1 MDHNISL
8 QFSSSLE
15 NIQDINESFSSAQLR
30 VCYTGRNRNKSNI
43 SKDSIIDAI
52 PSMFNCPI
60 VCNYDVEADT
70 IGGHDMACVRTDSG
84 ALRLINLTDAIG
96 VVPSEAKYHFETVV
110 EKDGSEHEYFVTE
123 AILWKRSPAYS
134 KIVTDGIESQ
144 SMEIT
149 VKRGRMLD
157 DGFFD
162 IEKFIFTA
170 FCILGED
177 VEPCFESASIQMF
190 NYGNCREQFT
200 KMMEDFKKVTT
211 SVGVDIHPQILMKGG
226 EEQLEQKMELIT
238 KFGFTVEELGFDI
251 ETMSYEEL
259 EMALTKKQKEADDDD
274 EEIVDEVPGDE
285 TGEETEPEAEEDPV
299 EEQADEPADESVDE
313 TTDEQEEH
321 SEDEGGEE
329 SFALAGQ
336 LVDAIYEAL
345 SGITYTDEWGTWS
358 KYWYYDHDAE
368 LFEIYVHDSEDYR
381 LYGFKYSMNGDKVEI
396 DFNSKKR
403 KKFSIVDFNEGDA
416 EFAFKLLEDTAGKL
430 SESRQKFAELEEKYN
445 AASSTIAELTKEVES
460 LRQYQATKQAEERS
474 AEVESVFEQFEDL
487 TGEEAFEQL
496 RAENAD
502 MTIEQIEEKCFAIR
516 GRKTTKTFS
525 VVKPKATRV
534 PIERTSSAADD
545 EPYGGLFNE
554 FKPFEN

>member
-15 NIQDINESFSSAQLR
+15 NIQDINESFSSALLR
-30 VCYTGRNRNKSNI
+30 VCYTGRNRNNSNI
-43 SKDSIIDAI
+43 SKDAIIDAI
-52 PSMFNCPI
+52 PTMFNCPI
-60 VCNYDVEADT
+60 VCNYDVESDT

-84 ALRLINLTDAIG
+84 ELRLINLTDAVG
-96 VVPSEAKYHFETVV
+96 VVPSEAKYHFETIV

-149 VKRGRMLD
+149 VKRGRMTD

-170 FCILGED
+170 FCVLGED
-177 VEPCFESASIQMF
+177 VEPCFESASVQMF
-190 NYGNCREQFT
+190 NYGNCKEQFT

-211 SVGVDIHPQILMKGG
+211 SVGVDIHPQIQMKGG
-226 EEQLEQKMELIT
+226 EEQLEQKMELLA
-238 KFGFTVEELGFDI
+238 KFGVAVEELEIDI
-251 ETMSYEEL
+251 ESVTYEEL
-259 EMALTKKQKEADDDD
+259 EMALTKKQMEA
-274 EEIVDEVPGDE
+274 EEEAEDVVEEVPGDE
-285 TGEETEPEAEEDPV
+285 PGDETDPTPEEDHIEEHTDEPV
-299 EEQADEPADESVDE
+299 EEQEGE
-313 TTDEQEEH
+313 T
-321 SEDEGGEE
+321 SEEGGEE

-336 LVDAIYEAL
+336 IVSAIYEAL

-368 LFEIYVHDSEDYR
+368 LSEIYVHDSEDYL

-416 EFAFKLLEDTAGKL
+416 EFSFKLLEDIAGRL
-430 SESRQKFAELEEKYN
+430 QESRKQFAELEEKYN
-445 AASSTIAELTKEVES
+445 AASSRIEEMTAEMDT
-460 LRQYQATKQAEERS
+460 LRQYQISKQAEERA
-474 AEVESVFEQFEDL
+474 AEVEAVFEQFEDL
-487 TGEEAFEQL
+487 AGEESFEQL
-496 RAENAD
+496 KADNAN
-502 MTIEQIEEKCFAIR
+502 MSIEAIEEKCFAIR
-516 GRKTTKTFS
+516 GRKSTKTFS
-525 VVKPKATRV
+525 VTKPKATRV
-534 PIERTSSAADD
+534 PIERTSSVADD